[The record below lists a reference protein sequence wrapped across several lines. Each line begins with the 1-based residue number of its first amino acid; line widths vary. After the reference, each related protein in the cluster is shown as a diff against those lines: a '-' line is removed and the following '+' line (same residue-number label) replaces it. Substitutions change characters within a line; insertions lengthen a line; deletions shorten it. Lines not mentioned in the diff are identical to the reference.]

1 MGLFQKKIGSVF
13 LKELS
18 DASELIAKMTEL
30 AKDASPEIKD
40 EIDKQIK
47 LASYGEMGE
56 KNIAFELKNS
66 GMDMYILHDIY
77 LEHGDLSA
85 QIDYLV
91 VTRKRTYIIEC
102 KNLIGD
108 IEIDSSGRF
117 TRTYEYRKKKI
128 KEGIYSPITQ
138 NERHLRVLKGI
149 REESKSNIIMKQ
161 IFLKN
166 FDNMYKSMVVLAN
179 PKTCLNDRYAKKE
192 VKAQVIRADQLI
204 ARIKQMDAELKDVT
218 MSEKEMRELA
228 EFYLNASKPNKSDY
242 ARKYAELVEA
252 EKTTVKD
259 NTQEIKNENMEK
271 ICPKCGKELVLRT
284 AGKGENAGKQ
294 FYGCS
299 GFPKCRYIENL
310 LKPRSTER

>member
-1 MGLFQKKIGSVF
+1 MGLFQKAIGPVF
-13 LKELS
+13 LKEQS
-18 DASELIAKMTEL
+18 DASEFIAKMAEL
-30 AKDASPEIKD
+30 AKNASPGIKD

-47 LASYGEMGE
+47 LASYGEAGE
-56 KNIAFELKNS
+56 KNIAFELKNG
-66 GMDMYILHDIY
+66 GMDMFILHDIY
-77 LEHGDLSA
+77 LEHGDLGA

-108 IEIDSSGRF
+108 IAIDSNGCF
-117 TRTYEYRKKKI
+117 TRTYEYNRKKI
-128 KEGIYSPITQ
+128 REGIYSPITQ
-138 NERHLRVLKGI
+138 NERHLRVLKEVRG
-149 REESKSNIIMKQ
+149 ESKSNIIMKQ
-161 IFLKN
+161 MFLKN
-166 FDNMYKSMVVLAN
+166 FDNRYKSLVVLAN

-204 ARIKQMDAELKDVT
+204 SRIRQMDAEVKDVT

-242 ARKYAELVEA
+242 ARKYAELVG
-252 EKTTVKD
+252 K
-259 NTQEIKNENMEK
+259 EK
-271 ICPKCGKELVLRT
+271 ICPRCGRELVLRT
-284 AGKGENAGKQ
+284 AAKGENAGKQ

-310 LKPRSTER
+310 